1 MRRFI
6 NKTATKDRFVK
17 YQLAYTNLINILMR
31 HMQQDIEFMMS
42 QSPPETKLRLIVYM
56 ELLKLVSVYRLHNS
70 IAI

>member
-6 NKTATKDRFVK
+6 DKTATKDRFVK
-17 YQLAYTNLINILMR
+17 YQLGYTNLINILMR

-42 QSPPETKLRLIVYM
+42 QSPPETRLRLIVYM

>member
-6 NKTATKDRFVK
+6 DKTATKDRFVK
-17 YQLAYTNLINILMR
+17 YHLGYTNLINILMR

-42 QSPPETKLRLIVYM
+42 QSPPETRLRLIVYM